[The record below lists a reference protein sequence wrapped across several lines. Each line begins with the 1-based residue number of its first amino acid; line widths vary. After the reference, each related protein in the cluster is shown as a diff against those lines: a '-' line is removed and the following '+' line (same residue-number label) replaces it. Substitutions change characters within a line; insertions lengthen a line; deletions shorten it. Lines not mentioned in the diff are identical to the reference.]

1 MAGELRAFDH
11 GATVVA
17 PAAPQVAKAESFAL
31 PNNAANQFSVPAPGF
46 GGSGTGGG
54 APGRG
59 GNVPSIPPLRE
70 VRPPH
75 VMSPAMPVPHPVPN
89 AVAPPPG
96 GGPAG
101 PGGLNGAGNLPP
113 GGNGS
118 GGYVPP
124 MGPLGMLPAP
134 GGRPPA
140 FSGANSDAK
149 LKRHHSVANE
159 DLHVTGPAGGMS
171 LRKLDPS
178 IPAVERDEDLKRDG
192 DRAAKYA
199 TDRAATLA
207 PAVDAYLAVAGRQP
221 ASLAVQRY
229 AAQQARVVAAPV
241 PPLVVRE
248 YAAARPEPAPVP
260 DAGAPDTVLW
270 QPVIVLPAAGTTA
283 LNFHL
288 GDLPGGYQLMI
299 AGHTADGR
307 LGATRGIVTV
317 VPGPTPAP
325 IGPGAPA
332 GAIPPAAPVAP
343 GPR

>member
-1 MAGELRAFDH
+1 
-11 GATVVA
+11 
-17 PAAPQVAKAESFAL
+17 
-31 PNNAANQFSVPAPGF
+31 
-46 GGSGTGGG
+46 
-54 APGRG
+54 
-59 GNVPSIPPLRE
+59 
-70 VRPPH
+70 
-75 VMSPAMPVPHPVPN
+75 
-89 AVAPPPG
+89 
-96 GGPAG
+96 
-101 PGGLNGAGNLPP
+101 
-113 GGNGS
+113 
-118 GGYVPP
+118 
-124 MGPLGMLPAP
+124 
-134 GGRPPA
+134 
-140 FSGANSDAK
+140 
-149 LKRHHSVANE
+149 
-159 DLHVTGPAGGMS
+159 MS